1 MAPYLAT
8 SLGLTDRASGVISL
22 SLDPPAAN
30 GGCPTLAPSRRPVT
44 FRLRATKTEVG
55 HARRY
60 LTQTL
65 AGLVPAGHLDDLH
78 VCASELATNAL
89 RAALDYAVLCGWN
102 WRYDDTPIRLSVTAT
117 EHWSR
122 LDVHDPDPVI
132 PNPGTRGLL
141 AESGKGLLIV
151 RSVAAACW
159 WDTEPDGKVVH
170 AVIPMP
176 KVELTAAE
184 LEAARR

>member
-1 MAPYLAT
+1 MPPD
-8 SLGLTDRASGVISL
+8 S
-22 SLDPPAAN
+22 PAAT
-30 GGCPTLAPSRRPVT
+30 GCPTLAPSRRPVT
-44 FRLRATKTEVG
+44 FRLRATRTEVS

-102 WRYDDTPIRLSVTAT
+102 WRYDDTPIRLSITAT

-132 PNPGTRGLL
+132 PDPGTRGLL
-141 AESGKGLLIV
+141 AESGKGLMIV
-151 RSVAAACW
+151 NALSACDCW
-159 WDTEPDGKVVH
+159 WTREPDGKVVH

-176 KVELTAAE
+176 KVDLTATE
-184 LEAARR
+184 LAAACR